1 MNLLYLRPTF
11 NPEIKFMKRLLP
23 LLILSLFIGCSLS
36 DDLNILNQ
44 GEEDILKYLEENDLE
59 ATKTST
65 GLYYVVH
72 EQGDGELIGS
82 NATVTVAYKGYFL
95 NGIVFDKSGPD
106 GITFN
111 LNQVIPGW
119 TEGIPYFNEGG
130 KGMLLIP
137 PSLGYGAAGTQ
148 KIPGGAVLVFDIEI
162 LKTNT

>member
-1 MNLLYLRPTF
+1 MKKLLT
-11 NPEIKFMKRLLP
+11 
-23 LLILSLFIGCSLS
+23 LLIVPLFFACDIAVE
-36 DDLNILNQ
+36 DLNILNQ

-72 EQGDGELIGS
+72 EQGDGEPIGS

-95 NGIVFDKSGPD
+95 NGIVFDKSSSD

-111 LNQVIPGW
+111 LKQVIPGW

-130 KGMLLIP
+130 KGMLIIP

-162 LKTNT
+162 LKANT

>member
-1 MNLLYLRPTF
+1 MKRFLTLLMLPLF
-11 NPEIKFMKRLLP
+11 FACNPE
-23 LLILSLFIGCSLS
+23 
-36 DDLNILNQ
+36 DLNILNQ
-44 GEEDILKYLEENDLE
+44 GEDDILKYIEENDLD

-72 EQGDGELIGS
+72 EQGDGEPIGS

-95 NGIVFDKSGPD
+95 NGVVFDKSSSD

-111 LNQVIPGW
+111 LNKVIPGW
-119 TEGIPYFNEGG
+119 TEGIAYFNEGG
-130 KGMLLIP
+130 KGMLIIP

-162 LKTNT
+162 LKTTS